1 MKNHANELIT
11 GLFEGNA
18 NVVEDKLNVLLE
30 KYVSIRDFAVNAPKE
45 NYYHDFIN
53 GLLVN
58 GISLIKEQ
66 KSNFE
71 SGNGYMDLI
80 IKSRNDIEE
89 IAILELKQTPDEN
102 GNVDLMAREA
112 VEQIIRKKYAEPYI
126 RRESLDTVNL
136 GFD

>member
-1 MKNHANELIT
+1 M
-11 GLFEGNA
+11 
-18 NVVEDKLNVLLE
+18 
-30 KYVSIRDFAVNAPKE
+30 
-45 NYYHDFIN
+45 
-53 GLLVN
+53 N

-89 IAILELKQTPDEN
+89 IAILELMQTPDEN

-126 RRESLDTVNL
+126 RRESLDTVNIY
-136 GFD
+136 GICFCKKDCFV